1 MRLPIFVT
9 AFIMIAVGLVGQ
21 QTLQA
26 QQVGKTISHQ
36 GVLLDSNGEPVE
48 DDTYI
53 FTISIYADSAGGS
66 ALWQVDK
73 ILDVKNGKFNAQLGT
88 EQPLDLA
95 FDQQYWVGIA
105 IDGGSE
111 MTPRLPL
118 SAAPYAMH
126 AYTVADSSVTTDKIA
141 NGAVTDEKLSENL
154 NLSNH
159 TSVGFLNFSSVE
171 VTDSWT
177 QLQIS
182 NDGDGSPFQKQH
194 DLTKIKVTLHSN
206 AFSGSFSG
214 ASWIRYQLRVDGNR
228 GEISIP
234 HLIYSSQTERYITL
248 IAVFENLSAGEH
260 NVQVWA
266 QTGSGSSSNVLMDPG
281 GFGGEILIEETP

>member
-1 MRLPIFVT
+1 MRLRIFVT
-9 AFIMIAVGLVGQ
+9 AFFLIAVGLVGQ
-21 QTLQA
+21 QSLQA

-36 GVLLDSNGEPVE
+36 GVLLDNNGEPVE

-73 ILDVKNGKFNAQLGT
+73 ILDVTNGKFSAQLGT

-141 NGAVTDEKLSENL
+141 NGAVTNEKLGNDLDIS
-154 NLSNH
+154 SH
-159 TSVGFLNFSSVE
+159 TSVGNMNYSSVE
-171 VTDSWT
+171 VSDSWT
-177 QLQIS
+177 QLQIDR
-182 NDGDGSPFQKQH
+182 DGNGKTFQKEH
-194 DLTKIKVTLHSN
+194 DASKIKLTLHSN
-206 AFSGSFSG
+206 ANSGTFSG
-214 ASWIRYQLRVDGNR
+214 ASWIRYQLRVDENR
-228 GEISIP
+228 GQISIP
-234 HLIYSSQTERYITL
+234 HVIYSSETEEYITL

-266 QTGSGSSSNVLMDPG
+266 QTGSGTSSNVGMDPG
-281 GFGGEILIEETP
+281 GFGGKILIEETP